1 MELDCDSVLSADGA
15 AALVSF
21 DIQTALETMDNSCNH
36 LNELG
41 HIQIFFSK
49 LVDFTPSFSLCLSL
63 YLMKSDHT
71 SCLCWYLS
79 VDTPSQSTLKP

>member
-41 HIQIFFSK
+41 HIQIFF
-49 LVDFTPSFSLCLSL
+49 LN
-63 YLMKSDHT
+63 
-71 SCLCWYLS
+71 
-79 VDTPSQSTLKP
+79 